1 MENYRNFSLFNQFDS
16 DPRFPLFLLYVRWKS
31 GVTFV
36 RRRFRDDRYQPSVS
50 VLEQDYEKNV
60 YPCAV
65 QFYCRKVG
73 CRRVTFTRVCYT
85 DENSGK
91 HQSVVNNP
99 IFPPELLQPNGA
111 MESRNK
117 TRP

>member
-1 MENYRNFSLFNQFDS
+1 MKKYRNFSLFNQFDS
-16 DPRFPLFLLYVRWKS
+16 DPRFPLFYYYYVRWKS

-36 RRRFRDDRYQPSVS
+36 RCFRDDRFQPSVS

-60 YPCAV
+60 YPCTV

-73 CRRVTFTRVCYT
+73 CRRVKFTRVCYT
-85 DENSGK
+85 DENSGI
-91 HQSVVNNP
+91 VNNS
-99 IFPPELLQPNGA
+99 IFPPEILQPNGA